1 MNRIEQ
7 IMKKPLSD
15 TDLKTILG
23 EDTKIITYPELS
35 KYNNIDE
42 LLPNSYDF
50 VIILLLESPASGHW
64 TGLLRYNDGYE
75 FFDSYGNA
83 PDYDLSHWLTP
94 NERLKL
100 NENNK
105 YLSLLLQG
113 KPHVYNKIKYQVM
126 KRGVNTCGDH
136 VAYRC
141 FLFKKNQFNLKDDQK
156 HVANYTRLYGLTP
169 DQLVAKFVGE
179 HL

>member
-7 IMKKPLSD
+7 VMRKPLSD
-15 TDLKTILG
+15 QNLRDILG
-23 EDTKIITYPELS
+23 DCKIITYPELS
-35 KYNNIDE
+35 KYNNIEE

-50 VIILLLESPASGHW
+50 SIILLLETPASGHW

-83 PDYDLSHWLTP
+83 PDADLTHWLTP
-94 NERLKL
+94 QERLKL
-100 NENNK
+100 GESQK
-105 YLSLLLQG
+105 YLSFLLQG
-113 KPHVYNKIKYQVM
+113 KPYVYNKIKYQVM

-141 FLFKKNQFNLKDDQK
+141 FLFKKKQFNLKDYQK
-156 HVANYTRLYGLTP
+156 HIRNYTHLYGLTP
-169 DQLVAKFVGE
+169 DQLVAKFVSDYI
-179 HL
+179 

>member
-15 TDLKTILG
+15 TDLRNILG
-23 EDTKIITYPELS
+23 DCKIITYPELS
-35 KYNNIDE
+35 KYNNIEE

-64 TGLLRYNDGYE
+64 TCLLRYNDGYE

-94 NERLKL
+94 QERLKL
-100 NENNK
+100 
-105 YLSLLLQG
+105 
-113 KPHVYNKIKYQVM
+113 
-126 KRGVNTCGDH
+126 
-136 VAYRC
+136 
-141 FLFKKNQFNLKDDQK
+141 
-156 HVANYTRLYGLTP
+156 
-169 DQLVAKFVGE
+169 
-179 HL
+179 

>member
-1 MNRIEQ
+1 MNGIEQ

-35 KYNNIDE
+35 KYNNIEE

-50 VIILLLESPASGHW
+50 VIILLLESPTSGHW
-64 TGLLRYNDGYE
+64 LGLLRYNDRYD
-75 FFDSYGNA
+75 FFVSYGNP

-100 NENNK
+100 GENTK

-113 KPHVYNKIKYQVM
+113 QLYVYDKIK
-126 KRGVNTCGDH
+126 
-136 VAYRC
+136 
-141 FLFKKNQFNLKDDQK
+141 NLK
-156 HVANYTRLYGLTP
+156 L
-169 DQLVAKFVGE
+169 
-179 HL
+179 